1 MNKIPVGYTVLE
13 YQEKRDKV
21 IVGVYELPRMTEKVP
36 ESIIYNDKRYYRG
49 LLVPVPDNMI
59 GKVCS
64 TREYGNKKTEL
75 Y

>member
-36 ESIIYNDKRYYRG
+36 ESIIYNDKQYYRG
-49 LLVPVPDNMI
+49 VVSA
-59 GKVCS
+59 C
-64 TREYGNKKTEL
+64 T
-75 Y
+75 